1 MEVINNIIQ
10 VTELFG
16 TIILFHN
23 FVKDFHERHNTSPVE
38 AYLNSLGNLFG
49 EGGDY
54 HQKIIL
60 FIKKSLK
67 NVYAFN
73 EMFQLKKE
81 IGIYA
86 AHVSDVEKKLF
97 DVNID

>member
-1 MEVINNIIQ
+1 MEVINNIIE

-38 AYLNSLGNLFG
+38 AYLNSLRNLFG

-54 HQKIIL
+54 H
-60 FIKKSLK
+60 
-67 NVYAFN
+67 
-73 EMFQLKKE
+73 
-81 IGIYA
+81 
-86 AHVSDVEKKLF
+86 
-97 DVNID
+97 

>member
-1 MEVINNIIQ
+1 MEVINNIIE

-23 FVKDFHERHNTSPVE
+23 FVKDFHERHNTSSVE

-54 HQKIIL
+54 H
-60 FIKKSLK
+60 
-67 NVYAFN
+67 
-73 EMFQLKKE
+73 
-81 IGIYA
+81 
-86 AHVSDVEKKLF
+86 
-97 DVNID
+97 